1 MRLDDVVTLIDGETE
16 TDVFANLSSV
26 GQAEAYQ
33 AAALGLKPSAVFTIW
48 TAEYAK
54 QSRLKHEDQPYK
66 VIRTYKRQDGFTE
79 LHCEVK
85 LGG

>member
-1 MRLDDVVTLIDGETE
+1 
-16 TDVFANLSSV
+16 
-26 GQAEAYQ
+26 
-33 AAALGLKPSAVFTIW
+33 LGLKPSAVFTIW